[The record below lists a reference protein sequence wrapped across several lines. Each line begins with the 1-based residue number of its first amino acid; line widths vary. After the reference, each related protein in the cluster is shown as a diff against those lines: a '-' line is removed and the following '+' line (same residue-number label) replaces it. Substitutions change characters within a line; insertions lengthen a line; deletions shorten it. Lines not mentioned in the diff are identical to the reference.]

1 VGIFDVS
8 VGSSLRLENCTFTN
22 ITVPDNDYVTTTY
35 DDWEGWSIG
44 AIVID
49 SYPEDDADPSF
60 DVQRRRANDS
70 SPLEE
75 GAPFLKMKKG
85 SENVPGGM
93 VIELF
98 YQHFDINDK
107 DRGVQGW
114 TQRLKACR

>member
-44 AIVID
+44 
-49 SYPEDDADPSF
+49 
-60 DVQRRRANDS
+60 ANDS